1 MNILNLV
8 QGSAEWHAARA
19 TRMTASEAPAMMSAT
34 KKMSRTELLKAK
46 SLGTEKE
53 VSEYV
58 QKFLFDKGH
67 EMEASARP
75 LVEEIIGEELFPTT
89 GETEDGVYLAS
100 FDGMTM
106 MGDIL
111 FEHKMWNET
120 LAEAV
125 RKEKLPPEYY
135 WQLEHQLMVADEA
148 EKVIFVVSDGTK
160 DNFEYMWYT
169 PVRGRRNK
177 LIKGWEQFKADLAEY
192 KPDPA
197 KEEVVAE
204 KPDQL
209 PTLMISV
216 DGEVKSSNLATYKDT
231 ALTFVKSISTDLQT
245 DQDFA
250 NAEELVKFCKKA
262 EDELDSAKK
271 RALAQTQSIDELFN
285 TIDELKEQLR
295 GKRLQLDK
303 LVKSRK
309 DEIRGDIKKAALDKL
324 QKHVNGLN
332 EDLGD
337 FQVPMPDVDF
347 ASVMK
352 GKKTVESLQGAVDD
366 HLAKVKI
373 ELNDL
378 HVQVMMNWQT
388 YLKEVDSDLKFLF
401 PDIKELAL
409 KENDSFN
416 AIVKQRLTYHKLAED
431 KRKQAEAK
439 PEESAQEDQAN
450 TESTSIKA
458 DDGQAALKVNP
469 IADGYTPT
477 DNEIIQA
484 VAYQFDVSQG
494 KATLWIA
501 GMKMHQDKTGE
512 VSNLANFL
520 IDKISD
526 ATNQRDLESVG
537 KEVSNAKARGYLSE
551 ADYQALQTSYRAQK
565 PATRNVA

>member
-1 MNILNLV
+1 MKILNLI
-8 QGSAEWHAARA
+8 QGSDEWHAARA

-34 KKMSRTELLKAK
+34 KKMSRNELLKAK

-75 LVEEIIGEELFPTT
+75 LVEEIVGEELFPTT
-89 GETEDGVYLAS
+89 GETEDGEYLAS

-125 RKEKLPPEYY
+125 RNEKLPAEYY

-160 DNFEYMWYT
+160 ENFEYMWYT

-177 LIKGWEQFKADLAEY
+177 LIKGWEQFKDDLAEY
-192 KPDPA
+192 KPEPA

-204 KPDQL
+204 KPSDL
-209 PTLMISV
+209 PVLMISV

-231 ALTFVKSISTDLQT
+231 ALSFIENINTDLQT

-262 EDELDSAKK
+262 EGELDTAKK
-271 RALAQTQSIDELFN
+271 HALAQTQSIDELFN

-295 GKRLQLDK
+295 GKRLKLDK

-309 DEIRGDIKKAALDKL
+309 DEIRASIKNEAMEKL
-324 QKHVNGLN
+324 QKHVDGLN
-332 EDLGD
+332 EDLGE

-347 ASVMK
+347 AAVMK
-352 GKKTVESLQGAVDD
+352 GKKTVDGLKDAVDD
-366 HLAKVKI
+366 HLAQIKI
-373 ELNDL
+373 EVNDL
-378 HVQVMMNWQT
+378 HVQVMMNWQMFI
-388 YLKEVDSDLKFLF
+388 KEVDKDLRFLF
-401 PDIKELAL
+401 PDIKDLAL
-409 KENDSFN
+409 KENDSFA
-416 AIVKQRLTYHKLAED
+416 AIVKQRLTEHELAEQ
-431 KRKQAEAK
+431 KRKQAETETK
-439 PEESAQEDQAN
+439 PQPEP
-450 TESTSIKA
+450 ESTPETTE
-458 DDGQAALKVNP
+458 QEAAPEPVAHSNP
-469 IADGYTPT
+469 IADDYTPT

-484 VAYQFDVSQG
+484 VAYQFNVSQG

-501 GMKMHQDKTGE
+501 GMKMHQEGVSE
-512 VSNLANFL
+512 VSSLANFL
-520 IDKISD
+520 IDKIAD
-526 ATNQRDLESVG
+526 ATNKRDLEDVG
-537 KEVSNAKARGYLSE
+537 KEVCIAKERGYLSE
-551 ADYQALQTSYRAQK
+551 ADYEALQTSYRAQK
-565 PATRNVA
+565 STTRSAA

>member
-1 MNILNLV
+1 MKILNLV
-8 QGSAEWHAARA
+8 QGSPEWHAARA

-34 KKMSRTELLKAK
+34 KKMSRNELLKAK

-75 LVEEIIGEELFPTT
+75 LVEEIVGEELFPTT
-89 GETEDGVYLAS
+89 GETEDGEYLAS

-106 MGDIL
+106 LGDIL
-111 FEHKMWNET
+111 FEHKMWNEA

-125 RKEKLPPEYY
+125 RKGKLPAEYY

-177 LIKGWEQFKADLAEY
+177 LIKGWEQFKADLAEFE
-192 KPDPA
+192 PAPA

-204 KPDQL
+204 KPSEL

-231 ALTFVKSISTDLQT
+231 ALAFVKSINTDLQT

-250 NAEELVKFCKKA
+250 NAEELVKFCRKA
-262 EDELDSAKK
+262 EGELDTAKK
-271 RALAQTQSIDELFN
+271 HALAQTQSIDTLFN
-285 TIDELKEQLR
+285 AIDELKEQLR

-309 DEIRGDIKKAALDKL
+309 DEIRGDIKKVALEKL
-324 QKHVNGLN
+324 QKHVDGLN
-332 EDLGD
+332 EGLGD

-352 GKKTVESLQGAVDD
+352 GKKTVDGLQGAVDD
-366 HLAKVKI
+366 HLAQVKI

-378 HVQVMMNWQT
+378 HVQVMMNWQA

-401 PDIKELAL
+401 PDIKDLAL
-409 KENDSFN
+409 KDNDSFS
-416 AIVKQRLTYHKLAED
+416 AIVKQRLTEHELAEQ
-431 KRKQAEAK
+431 KRKQAETKPEPAPESEAK
-439 PEESAQEDQAN
+439 PDTLVEAEASPANES
-450 TESTSIKA
+450 
-458 DDGQAALKVNP
+458 NP
-469 IADGYTPT
+469 IADDYTPT

-484 VAYQFDVSQG
+484 VAYQFNVSQG
-494 KATLWIA
+494 KATLWIS
-501 GMKMHQDKTGE
+501 GMKMHQESATV
-512 VSNLANFL
+512 VSSLANFL
-520 IDKISD
+520 IDKIAD
-526 ATNQRDLESVG
+526 ATNKRDLEDVG
-537 KEVSNAKARGYLSE
+537 KEVCTAKDRGYLSE
-551 ADYQALQTSYRAQK
+551 ADYEALQTSYRAQK
-565 PATRNVA
+565 SATRSAA

>member
-8 QGSAEWHAARA
+8 QGSPEWHAARA

-34 KKMSRTELLKAK
+34 KKMSRNELLKAK

-89 GETEDGVYLAS
+89 AETEDGVYLAS

-106 MGDIL
+106 LGDVL
-111 FEHKMWNET
+111 FEHKMWNES

-148 EKVIFVVSDGTK
+148 EQVIFVVSDGTK
-160 DNFEYMWYT
+160 ENFEYMWYK

-177 LIKGWEQFKADLAEY
+177 LIKGWEQFKADLAEF
-192 KPDPA
+192 KPVPA

-204 KPDQL
+204 KPSEL
-209 PTLMISV
+209 PTLMINV

-231 ALTFVKSISTDLQT
+231 ALAFVKSISTDLQT

-262 EDELDSAKK
+262 ESELDNAKK
-271 RALAQTQSIDELFN
+271 HALAQTQSIDTLFN
-285 TIDELKEQLR
+285 TIDDLKEQLR

-309 DEIRGDIKKAALDKL
+309 DEIRGDIKKAALDNL
-324 QKHVNGLN
+324 QKHVDGLN
-332 EDLGD
+332 DGLGE
-337 FQVPMPDVDF
+337 FKVPMPEVDF

-352 GKKTVESLQGAVDD
+352 GKKTVDSLQGAVDD
-366 HLAKVKI
+366 QLAKVKI
-373 ELNDL
+373 ELSDV
-378 HVQVMMNWQT
+378 HVRVMTNWQT
-388 YLKEVDSDLKFLF
+388 FLKEVDKDLKFLF
-401 PDIKELAL
+401 PDLNDLAL
-409 KENDSFN
+409 KESDSFA
-416 AIVKQRLTYHKLAED
+416 AIVKQRLTEHELAEQ
-431 KRKQAEAK
+431 KRKQAESK
-439 PEESAQEDQAN
+439 PEPEQQPQAETSELDD
-450 TESTSIKA
+450 TE
-458 DDGQAALKVNP
+458 AAPAPVQNP
-469 IADGYTPT
+469 ISSGNTPT

-484 VAYQFDVSQG
+484 VAHQFNVSQG
-494 KATLWIA
+494 KAALWIA
-501 GMKMHQDKTGE
+501 GMKMHQESDSE
-512 VSNLANFL
+512 VSTLANFL
-520 IDKISD
+520 IDCISD
-526 ATNQRDLESVG
+526 STNQRDLESVG
-537 KEVSNAKARGYLSE
+537 KEVSKAKERGYLSE
-551 ADYQALQTSYRAQK
+551 ADYEALQTSYRAQK
-565 PATRNVA
+565 SVTRNVA

>member
-8 QGSAEWHAARA
+8 QGSPEWHAARA

-34 KKMSRTELLKAK
+34 KKMSRNELLKAK

-67 EMEASARP
+67 EMEAAARP
-75 LVEEIIGEELFPTT
+75 LVEEIIGEELYPTT

-106 MGDIL
+106 MGGIL
-111 FEHKMWNET
+111 FEHKMWNEA

-125 RKEKLPPEYY
+125 RKGKLPAEYY

-160 DNFEYMWYT
+160 ENFEYMWYT

-177 LIKGWEQFKADLAEY
+177 LIKGWEQFKADLAEFE
-192 KPDPA
+192 PAPA

-204 KPDQL
+204 KPSEL

-262 EDELDSAKK
+262 EGELDNAKK
-271 RALAQTQSIDELFN
+271 HALAQTQSIDELFN

-309 DEIRGDIKKAALDKL
+309 DEIRGDIKKIALEKL
-324 QKHVNGLN
+324 QKHVDGLN

-352 GKKTVESLQGAVDD
+352 GKKTVDSLQGAVDD

-388 YLKEVDSDLKFLF
+388 FLKEVDKDLKFLF
-401 PDIKELAL
+401 PDIKDLAL
-409 KENDSFN
+409 KENDSFA
-416 AIVKQRLTYHKLAED
+416 AIVKQRLTEHELAEQ
-431 KRKQAEAK
+431 KRKQAEDK
-439 PEESAQEDQAN
+439 PEPAPEPAPKAN
-450 TESTSIKA
+450 DLVEAEAVPAKA
-458 DDGQAALKVNP
+458 SNP
-469 IADGYTPT
+469 ITDDYTPT

-484 VAYQFDVSQG
+484 VAYQFNVSQG

-501 GMKMHQDKTGE
+501 GMKMHQESTAE

-520 IDKISD
+520 IDKIAD
-526 ATNQRDLESVG
+526 TTNQRDLEAVG

-565 PATRNVA
+565 PNTRNVA

>member
-8 QGSAEWHAARA
+8 QGSPEWHAARA

-34 KKMSRTELLKAK
+34 KKMSRNELLKAK

-89 GETEDGVYLAS
+89 AETEDGVYLAS

-106 MGDIL
+106 LGDVL
-111 FEHKMWNET
+111 FEHKMWNES

-148 EKVIFVVSDGTK
+148 DQVIFVVSDGTK
-160 DNFEYMWYT
+160 ENFEYMWYK

-177 LIKGWEQFKADLAEY
+177 LIKGWEQFKADLAEF
-192 KPDPA
+192 KPAPA

-204 KPDQL
+204 KPSEL
-209 PTLMISV
+209 PTLMINV

-231 ALTFVKSISTDLQT
+231 ALAFVKSISTDLQT

-262 EDELDSAKK
+262 EGELDNAKK
-271 RALAQTQSIDELFN
+271 HALAQTQSIDTLFN
-285 TIDELKEQLR
+285 TIDDLKEQLR

-309 DEIRGDIKKAALDKL
+309 DEIRGDIKKAALDNL
-324 QKHVNGLN
+324 QKHVDGLN
-332 EDLGD
+332 DGLGE
-337 FQVPMPDVDF
+337 FKVPMPEVDF

-352 GKKTVESLQGAVDD
+352 GKKTVDSLQGAVDD
-366 HLAKVKI
+366 QLAKVKI
-373 ELNDL
+373 ELNDV
-378 HVQVMMNWQT
+378 HVRVMTNWQT
-388 YLKEVDSDLKFLF
+388 FLKEVDKDLKFLF
-401 PDIKELAL
+401 PDLNDLAL
-409 KENDSFN
+409 KESDSFA
-416 AIVKQRLTYHKLAED
+416 AIVKQRLTEHELAEQ
-431 KRKQAEAK
+431 KRKQAESK
-439 PEESAQEDQAN
+439 PEPEQQPQAETSELDD
-450 TESTSIKA
+450 TE
-458 DDGQAALKVNP
+458 AAPAPVQNP
-469 IADGYTPT
+469 ISSGNTPT

-484 VAYQFDVSQG
+484 VAHQFNVSQG
-494 KATLWIA
+494 KAALWIA
-501 GMKMHQDKTGE
+501 GMKMHQESDSE
-512 VSNLANFL
+512 VSTLANFL
-520 IDKISD
+520 IDCISD
-526 ATNQRDLESVG
+526 STNQRDLESVG
-537 KEVSNAKARGYLSE
+537 KEVSKAKERGYLSE
-551 ADYQALQTSYRAQK
+551 ADYEALQTSYRAQK
-565 PATRNVA
+565 SVTRNVA

>member
-8 QGSAEWHAARA
+8 QGSPEWHAARA

-67 EMEASARP
+67 EMEAAARP
-75 LVEEIIGEELFPTT
+75 LVEKIIGEELFPTT

-106 MGDIL
+106 LGDII
-111 FEHKMWNET
+111 FEHKMWNEA

-125 RKEKLPPEYY
+125 RKGKLTAEYY

-148 EKVIFVVSDGTK
+148 EKVIFVVSDGTEE
-160 DNFEYMWYT
+160 NFEYMWYT

-177 LIKGWEQFKADLAEY
+177 LLKGWDQFKADLAEFE
-192 KPDPA
+192 PAPA

-204 KPDQL
+204 KPNEL

-231 ALTFVKSISTDLQT
+231 ALAFVKSISTDLQT

-262 EDELDSAKK
+262 EGELDNAKK
-271 RALAQTQSIDELFN
+271 QALAQTQSIDTLFN

-309 DEIRGDIKKAALDKL
+309 DEIRGDIKKVALERL
-324 QKHVNGLN
+324 QKHVDGLN

-352 GKKTVESLQGAVDD
+352 GKKTVDGLQGAVDD

-409 KENDSFN
+409 KENDSFS
-416 AIVKQRLTYHKLAED
+416 AIVKQRLTEHELAEQ
-431 KRKQAEAK
+431 KRKQAETK
-439 PEESAQEDQAN
+439 PEPEPETKPEPEADSPA
-450 TESTSIKA
+450 ESTDAPAPVS
-458 DDGQAALKVNP
+458 NP
-469 IADGYTPT
+469 IADDYTPT

-484 VAYQFDVSQG
+484 VAYQFNVPQG

-501 GMKMHQDKTGE
+501 GMKMHQESTGE

-520 IDKISD
+520 IDKIADS
-526 ATNQRDLESVG
+526 TTQRDLEAAG

-551 ADYQALQTSYRAQK
+551 ADYQALQTSYRSQK
-565 PATRNVA
+565 SNTRNVA

>member
-8 QGSAEWHAARA
+8 QGSPEWHAARA

-34 KKMSRTELLKAK
+34 KKMSRNELLKAK

-89 GETEDGVYLAS
+89 AETEDGVYLAS

-106 MGDIL
+106 LGDVL
-111 FEHKMWNET
+111 FEHKMWNES

-148 EKVIFVVSDGTK
+148 EQVIFVVSDGTK
-160 DNFEYMWYT
+160 ENFEYMWYK

-177 LIKGWEQFKADLAEY
+177 LIKGWEQFKADLAEF
-192 KPDPA
+192 KPAPA

-204 KPDQL
+204 KPSEL
-209 PTLMISV
+209 PTLMINV

-231 ALTFVKSISTDLQT
+231 ALAFVKSISTDLQT

-262 EDELDSAKK
+262 EGELDNAKK
-271 RALAQTQSIDELFN
+271 HALAQTQSIDTLFN
-285 TIDELKEQLR
+285 TIDDLKEQLR

-309 DEIRGDIKKAALDKL
+309 DEIRGDIKKAALDNL
-324 QKHVNGLN
+324 QKHVDGLN
-332 EDLGD
+332 DGLGE
-337 FQVPMPDVDF
+337 FKVPMPEVDF

-352 GKKTVESLQGAVDD
+352 GKKTVDSLQGAVDD
-366 HLAKVKI
+366 QLAKVKI
-373 ELNDL
+373 ELNDV
-378 HVQVMMNWQT
+378 HVRVMTNWQT
-388 YLKEVDSDLKFLF
+388 FLKEVDKDLKFLF
-401 PDIKELAL
+401 PDLNDLAL
-409 KENDSFN
+409 KESDSFA
-416 AIVKQRLTYHKLAED
+416 AIVKQRLTEHELTEQ
-431 KRKQAEAK
+431 KRKQADSK
-439 PEESAQEDQAN
+439 PEPEQQPRAETSEVDD
-450 TESTSIKA
+450 TE
-458 DDGQAALKVNP
+458 AAPAPVQNP
-469 IADGYTPT
+469 ISNGNTPT

-484 VAYQFDVSQG
+484 VAHQFNVSQG
-494 KATLWIA
+494 KAALWIA
-501 GMKMHQDKTGE
+501 GMKMHQESDSE
-512 VSNLANFL
+512 VSTLANFL
-520 IDKISD
+520 IDCISD
-526 ATNQRDLESVG
+526 STNQRDLESVG
-537 KEVSNAKARGYLSE
+537 KEVSKAKERGYLSE
-551 ADYQALQTSYRAQK
+551 ADYEALQTSYRAQK
-565 PATRNVA
+565 SVTRNVA

>member
-8 QGSAEWHAARA
+8 QGSDEWHGARA

-34 KKMSRTELLKAK
+34 KKMSRNELLKAK

-67 EMEASARP
+67 EMETSARP
-75 LVEEIIGEELFPTT
+75 LVEEIVGEELFPTT
-89 GETEDGVYLAS
+89 GETEDGEYLAS

-125 RKEKLPPEYY
+125 RKEKLTAEYY

-160 DNFEYMWYT
+160 ENFEYMWYT

-177 LIKGWEQFKADLAEY
+177 LIKGWDQFKDDLAEY
-192 KPDPA
+192 KPEPA

-204 KPDQL
+204 KPSDL
-209 PTLMISV
+209 PVLMINV

-231 ALTFVKSISTDLQT
+231 ALSFIENINTDLQT

-262 EDELDSAKK
+262 EGELDTAKK
-271 RALAQTQSIDELFN
+271 HALAQTHSIDELFN

-295 GKRLQLDK
+295 GKRLKLDK

-309 DEIRGDIKKAALDKL
+309 DEIRSDLRTKACENLNAYVDVLNDKL
-324 QKHVNGLN
+324 GEKLI
-332 EDLGD
+332 
-337 FQVPMPDVDF
+337 PDVIPEF
-347 ASVMK
+347 GNAMK
-352 GKKTVESLQGAVDD
+352 GKKTVDSLQNAVDD
-366 HLAKVKI
+366 ELAKAKI
-373 ELNDL
+373 VAKDWFHTLRENKFIYSELAND
-378 HVQVMMNWQT
+378 
-388 YLKEVDSDLKFLF
+388 ELKFLF
-401 PDIKELAL
+401 PDLHQLLL
-409 KENDSFN
+409 KDSESFR
-416 AIVKQRLTYHKLAED
+416 AMVKSRLAEH
-431 KRKQAEAK
+431 KEAEESKQKEKPETEQRKQEEAPAEER
-439 PEESAQEDQAN
+439 PN
-450 TESTSIKA
+450 PVTTS
-458 DDGQAALKVNP
+458 NP
-469 IADGYTPT
+469 IRDDQTPT

-484 VAYQFDVSQG
+484 VAYQFNVSQG
-494 KATLWIA
+494 KATLWIS
-501 GMKMHQDKTGE
+501 GMKMHQESGTV
-512 VSNLANFL
+512 VSSLANFL
-520 IDKISD
+520 IDKIAD
-526 ATNQRDLESVG
+526 ATNKRDLEDVG
-537 KEVSNAKARGYLSE
+537 KEVCTAKDRGY
-551 ADYQALQTSYRAQK
+551 
-565 PATRNVA
+565 

>member
-1 MNILNLV
+1 MEILNLV
-8 QGSAEWHAARA
+8 QGSTDWHAARA

-34 KKMSRTELLKAK
+34 KKMSRNELLKAK
-46 SLGTEKE
+46 SLGTEKD

-89 GETEDGVYLAS
+89 AETEDGVYLAS

-106 MGDIL
+106 LGDVL

-125 RKEKLPPEYY
+125 RKEKLPAEYY

-160 DNFEYMWYT
+160 ENFEYMWYK

-177 LIKGWEQFKADLAEY
+177 LIKGWEQFKADLAEF
-192 KPDPA
+192 KPAPA

-204 KPDQL
+204 KPSEL

-231 ALTFVKSISTDLQT
+231 ALAFVKSISTDLHT

-262 EDELDSAKK
+262 EDELDAAKK

-295 GKRLQLDK
+295 GKRLKLDK

-309 DEIRGDIKKAALDKL
+309 DEIRSDLKAKASENLNAYVD
-324 QKHVNGLN
+324 GLN
-332 EDLGD
+332 EKLGEALI
-337 FQVPMPDVDF
+337 PDVAPDF
-347 ASVMK
+347 GAVMK
-352 GKKTVESLQGAVDD
+352 GKKTVDSLQSAVDD
-366 HLAKVKI
+366 ELAKAKI
-373 ELNDL
+373 VAKDWFHTLRENKFIYSELANDD
-378 HVQVMMNWQT
+378 V
-388 YLKEVDSDLKFLF
+388 KFLF
-401 PDIKELAL
+401 PDLHQLLL
-409 KENDSFN
+409 KDSESFRAMVN
-416 AIVKQRLTYHKLAED
+416 SRLAEH
-431 KRKQAEAK
+431 KETEEAK
-439 PEESAQEDQAN
+439 QKDKPDPEQRKREEAPAEERPN
-450 TESTSIKA
+450 PVTSS
-458 DDGQAALKVNP
+458 NP
-469 IADGYTPT
+469 IRDDHTPT

-484 VAYQFDVSQG
+484 VAFQFNVSKG

-501 GMKMHQDKTGE
+501 SMKMHQQRE
-512 VSNLANFL
+512 NSVSNLANFL
-520 IDKISD
+520 IDKIAD
-526 ATNQRDLESVG
+526 ATNQRDLEAAG
-537 KEVSNAKARGYLSE
+537 KEVSNAKARGYLNE

-565 PATRNVA
+565 SATRNAA

>member
-1 MNILNLV
+1 
-8 QGSAEWHAARA
+8 
-19 TRMTASEAPAMMSAT
+19 
-34 KKMSRTELLKAK
+34 
-46 SLGTEKE
+46 
-53 VSEYV
+53 
-58 QKFLFDKGH
+58 
-67 EMEASARP
+67 
-75 LVEEIIGEELFPTT
+75 
-89 GETEDGVYLAS
+89 
-100 FDGMTM
+100 
-106 MGDIL
+106 
-111 FEHKMWNET
+111 
-120 LAEAV
+120 
-125 RKEKLPPEYY
+125 
-135 WQLEHQLMVADEA
+135 
-148 EKVIFVVSDGTK
+148 
-160 DNFEYMWYT
+160 
-169 PVRGRRNK
+169 
-177 LIKGWEQFKADLAEY
+177 
-192 KPDPA
+192 
-197 KEEVVAE
+197 
-204 KPDQL
+204 
-209 PTLMISV
+209 
-216 DGEVKSSNLATYKDT
+216 
-231 ALTFVKSISTDLQT
+231 
-245 DQDFA
+245 
-250 NAEELVKFCKKA
+250 
-262 EDELDSAKK
+262 KK
-271 RALAQTQSIDELFN
+271 RALAQTKSIDELFN
-285 TIDELKEQLR
+285 TVDELKEQLR

-324 QKHVNGLN
+324 QKHVDGLN

-366 HLAKVKI
+366 HLAKAKI

-416 AIVKQRLTYHKLAED
+416 AIVKQRLTEHKLAEE

-439 PEESAQEDQAN
+439 TEEPAQEEQPK
-450 TESTSIKA
+450 TESTSIET
-458 DDGQAALKVNP
+458 DNGQAAPKVNP
-469 IADGYTPT
+469 ISDGYTPT

-484 VAYQFDVSQG
+484 VAYQFNVSQG

-501 GMKMHQDKTGE
+501 GMKMHQDKAGE
-512 VSNLANFL
+512 VSSLANFL

-537 KEVSNAKARGYLSE
+537 KEVSNARARGYLNE

>member
-8 QGSAEWHAARA
+8 QGSPEWHAARA

-34 KKMSRTELLKAK
+34 KKMSRNELLKAK

-89 GETEDGVYLAS
+89 AETEDGVYLAS

-106 MGDIL
+106 LGDVL
-111 FEHKMWNET
+111 FEHKMWNES

-148 EKVIFVVSDGTK
+148 DQVIFVVSDGTK
-160 DNFEYMWYT
+160 DNFEYMWYK

-177 LIKGWEQFKADLAEY
+177 LIKGWEQFKADLADF
-192 KPDPA
+192 KPAPA

-204 KPDQL
+204 KPSEL
-209 PTLMISV
+209 PTLMINV

-231 ALTFVKSISTDLQT
+231 ALAFVKSISTDLQT

-262 EDELDSAKK
+262 EGELDNAKK
-271 RALAQTQSIDELFN
+271 HALAQTQSIDTLFN
-285 TIDELKEQLR
+285 TIDDLKEQLR

-309 DEIRGDIKKAALDKL
+309 DEIRGDIKKTALNNL
-324 QKHVNGLN
+324 QKHVDGLN
-332 EDLGD
+332 DGLGE
-337 FQVPMPDVDF
+337 FKVPMPEVDF

-352 GKKTVESLQGAVDD
+352 GKKTVDSLQGAVDD
-366 HLAKVKI
+366 QLAKVKI
-373 ELNDL
+373 ELNDV
-378 HVQVMMNWQT
+378 HVRVMTNWQT
-388 YLKEVDSDLKFLF
+388 FLKEVDEDLKFLF
-401 PDIKELAL
+401 PDLNDLAL
-409 KENDSFN
+409 KESDSFA
-416 AIVKQRLTYHKLAED
+416 AIVKQRLTEHELAEQ
-431 KRKQAEAK
+431 KRKQAESK
-439 PEESAQEDQAN
+439 PEQEQQSQAETSKVDD
-450 TESTSIKA
+450 TEATP
-458 DDGQAALKVNP
+458 DPVQNP
-469 IADGYTPT
+469 ISNGNTPT

-484 VAYQFDVSQG
+484 VAHQFNVSQG
-494 KATLWIA
+494 KAALWIA
-501 GMKMHQDKTGE
+501 GMKMHQESDSE
-512 VSNLANFL
+512 VSTLANFL
-520 IDKISD
+520 IDCISD
-526 ATNQRDLESVG
+526 STNQRDLESVG
-537 KEVSNAKARGYLSE
+537 KEVSKAKERGYLSE
-551 ADYQALQTSYRAQK
+551 ADYEALQTSYRAQK
-565 PATRNVA
+565 SVTRNVA